1 MPGRDDAR
9 GGIGDDGSGAVTAYE
24 ESGSTGPVP
33 ATAYEESR
41 STGPVPATAGAR
53 PGVAA
58 TTAPA
63 HGPRRS
69 VLVLNPNSS
78 AVATGRIR
86 SGAELW
92 AGPGIDVDVRSLPG
106 GPAGIDSGDDIA
118 LAAALTL
125 REAPRLAAGRDAVVV
140 ACGHDPGLAEV
151 RGLLPVPVVG
161 IAEAAMLQA
170 CLYGGRFAVP
180 VFSPRSVPLV
190 RGLVHRYGLDARLAS
205 IVPMATDTAA
215 AVRDPEALLD
225 QYVRAG
231 RTARDRDAADSLVLI
246 GSVVG
251 ALAPALEAELGVPVV
266 AGLPAALALTGALLT
281 HRTPQESIR

>member
-1 MPGRDDAR
+1 MSGRDDAR
-9 GGIGDDGSGAVTAYE
+9 GDGGGAVTAYRG
-24 ESGSTGPVP
+24 SG
-33 ATAYEESR
+33 R
-41 STGPVPATAGAR
+41 AGSAAVTVSAR
-53 PGVAA
+53 P
-58 TTAPA
+58 APA
-63 HGPRRS
+63 HEARPS

-78 AVATGRIR
+78 APATRRIR
-86 SGAELW
+86 SDAELW
-92 AGPGIDVDVRSLPG
+92 AGPGIDVDVRSVPG
-106 GPAGIDSGDDIA
+106 GPEGVDTGDDIA
-118 LAAALTL
+118 LAAALTVQ
-125 REAPRLAAGRDAVVV
+125 EAPRLAAGRDAVVI
-140 ACGHDPGLAEV
+140 ACGHDPGL
-151 RGLLPVPVVG
+151 
-161 IAEAAMLQA
+161 AEAAMLQA

-205 IVPMATDTAA
+205 IVPMVTDTAA

-266 AGLPAALALTGALLT
+266 AGLPAALALTGALLA
-281 HRTPQESIR
+281 HHTPQESIR